1 MFSQQS
7 AFNDIGFAKCKE
19 VFSTTNQGQ
28 VWIITP
34 VYILFWKEWKLD
46 AFFDLRFF
54 FANSSSLFSSNAMP
68 ISKMIFYEPWP
79 RPLFSVENF
88 KGQSILKANC

>member
-1 MFSQQS
+1 MAFGNYSKVLFSQQS

-34 VYILFWKEWKLD
+34 VYILFWKEWKLG
-46 AFFDLRFF
+46 AFFDLRLFF
-54 FANSSSLFSSNAMP
+54 LQTVQVYLAQMQCQFQKWFFMNHDQDPYF
-68 ISKMIFYEPWP
+68 
-79 RPLFSVENF
+79 
-88 KGQSILKANC
+88 Q